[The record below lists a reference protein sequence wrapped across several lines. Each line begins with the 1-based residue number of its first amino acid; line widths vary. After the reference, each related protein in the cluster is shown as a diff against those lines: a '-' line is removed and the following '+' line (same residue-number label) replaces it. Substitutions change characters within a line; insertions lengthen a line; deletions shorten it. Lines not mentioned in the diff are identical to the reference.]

1 MILDELKKQF
11 SQTGNTVIKLIIV
24 NVGIFVVFGLI
35 GVLTDLLGVQL
46 PVKSFTEYLALSDDL
61 GILLQRPW
69 TLISSAFGHWSIGH
83 LFFNMLGLFFVGNYF
98 AQEIGDRKLLSLYLL
113 GGLGASIFYL
123 LVQNTIPFYAQIPSV
138 VVGASGSV
146 VAITIALAT
155 FYPQR
160 QVMLFF
166 VLPVKFFWLGIGLVV
181 MYVLSIT
188 GDNAGGEIGHLGGA
202 ITGFLF
208 AYYHK
213 KGTDITKPI
222 GLVIGLIEGVFE
234 KRPVMKTS
242 YRKPTAYSKK
252 EIVDVDF
259 KEISQDEIDAILDK
273 LKRSGYASLTEKEKR
288 TLFEY
293 SKQ

>member
-11 SQTGNTVIKLIIV
+11 GQTGNTVIQLIII
-24 NVGIFVVFGLI
+24 NVAIFVVFGLVS
-35 GVLTDLLGVQL
+35 VLSELFNFPL
-46 PVKSFTEYLALSDDL
+46 PVKSLTEYLALSDDL
-61 GILLQRPW
+61 GMLIKRPW
-69 TLISSAFGHWSIGH
+69 TILSSAFGHWSIGH

-98 AQEIGDRKLLSLYLL
+98 AQEIGQRKLLSLYLL
-113 GGLGASIFYL
+113 GGLGASVFYL
-123 LVQNTIPFYAQIPSV
+123 LVQNTVPFYGQIPSI

-160 QVMLFF
+160 EVMLFF
-166 VLPVKFFWLGIGLVV
+166 VLPVKFFWLGIGLVA
-181 MYVLSIT
+181 MYVLSVT

-208 AYYHK
+208 AYYYK

-222 GLVIGLIEGVFE
+222 SIAIGLVEAIFKKKPI
-234 KRPVMKTS
+234 MKTS
-242 YRKPTAYSKK
+242 YRKSPGIQK
-252 EIVDVDF
+252 EIVDVDYT
-259 KEISQDEIDAILDK
+259 EISQEEIDTILDK
-273 LKRSGYASLTEKEKR
+273 LKRSGYASLSEKEKH